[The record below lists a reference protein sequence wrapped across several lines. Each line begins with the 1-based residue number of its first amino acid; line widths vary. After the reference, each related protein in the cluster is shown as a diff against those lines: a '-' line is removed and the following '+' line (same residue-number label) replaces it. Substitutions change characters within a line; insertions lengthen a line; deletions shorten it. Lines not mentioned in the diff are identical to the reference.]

1 VTITPAATLL
11 VTCGGIA
18 RSGWWLI
25 ASAVVGGDKV
35 AADHQAIRRHVAD
48 LDIVLVR
55 AERPEQRA
63 HELHPA
69 VVGRRNRPATSPS
82 RRAQSRTASSTASPS
97 GEVVISSS
105 LRSLTRAQ

>member
-1 VTITPAATLL
+1 MTITPAATLL

-63 HELHPA
+63 HELHPP
-69 VVGRRNRPATSPS
+69 VVGPPQPLGDITVAPRPVPD
-82 RRAQSRTASSTASPS
+82 R
-97 GEVVISSS
+97 
-105 LRSLTRAQ
+105 

>member
-35 AADHQAIRRHVAD
+35 AADHQAIRRH
-48 LDIVLVR
+48 
-55 AERPEQRA
+55 ERPEQRA
-63 HELHPA
+63 HELHPP